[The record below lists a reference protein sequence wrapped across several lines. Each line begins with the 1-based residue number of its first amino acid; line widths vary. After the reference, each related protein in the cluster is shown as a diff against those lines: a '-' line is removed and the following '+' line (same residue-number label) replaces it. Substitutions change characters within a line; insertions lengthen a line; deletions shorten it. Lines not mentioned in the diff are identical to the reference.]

1 MSGSKKMVNI
11 SRLKSY
17 VSIKLFKRT
26 LAGSDMIQTH
36 RDPQNLQI
44 LWSYMSFFEYFF
56 MYLREFTVIICFFR
70 NYVNAL
76 YYAILLNLQIKKKY
90 HDFAYSQQR
99 FILTLRTS
107 I

>member
-56 MYLREFTVIICFFR
+56 MYLREFTVIICFFFR

-76 YYAILLNLQIKKKY
+76 YCAILLNHQIKKNTM
-90 HDFAYSQQR
+90 
-99 FILTLRTS
+99 TLH
-107 I
+107 IHNKDLF